1 MSKEIFIEEEKQR
14 IKKILSQLW
23 VGEDREVE
31 DVAKEIYKTMF
42 PLTKQQITE
51 VDAVVASLIYDG
63 GIQEEM
69 DLAQRLE
76 LGLCYITEKL
86 Q

>member
-51 VDAVVASLIYDG
+51 VDAVVASFIYDG